1 MSEAQRDEVTILV
14 SEIEQ
19 RFMAKLAKWA
29 LAHIVA
35 FVGLTATAV
44 GGYYQAVARVDAL
57 ERWKSERVTKTIEDY
72 YKQQEALANW
82 MGRVDAKLE
91 SIQKQLDK
99 Q

>member
-14 SEIEQ
+14 YEIEQ

-57 ERWKSERVTKTIEDY
+57 ERWRSERVKPIEDY

-82 MGRVDAKLE
+82 MGSVDAKLE
-91 SIQKQLDK
+91 NIQKQLDK